1 MIDRK
6 EFAQELLLREQIRG
20 AIKIVNQRRHKR
32 LLESQEQEKELKAI
46 IRGLLKE
53 AQTAVSTTAKH
64 ASTGINT
71 LEDLLRNSNILSVLE
86 MGFKSLTT
94 DPEQRTSYRNHILVA
109 VEKILAP
116 EESRKEAGEDVE
128 ETEVEEVTEAI
139 AIDIEDKPEDDPDF
153 IDVGE
158 KEEKSD
164 GEVEKEEF
172 AITGED
178 KTGRNKAFTD
188 FLNIEKVILRSFDD
202 LDNPED
208 RGLFGEYLIKNLA
221 LYFDKY
227 DSDLETN
234 VEEPEAAAG
243 AELGGP
249 GTATEEPGVPEE
261 PEGAEPA
268 LEPGEDEEVA
278 NIELQEVIKHLNIE
292 DIIEN
297 LL

>member
-1 MIDRK
+1 MINRT
-6 EFAQELLLREQIRG
+6 EFAQELMLREQIRKAIG
-20 AIKIVNQRRHKR
+20 VIKIRRG
-32 LLESQEQEKELKAI
+32 ESKARQLDEEVQLRDVVKSLI
-46 IRGLLKE
+46 GE

-64 ASTGINT
+64 SNTGINT
-71 LEDLLRNSNILSVLE
+71 LEDLLKNSNILSVLE

-94 DPEQRTSYRNHILVA
+94 DPQQRESYRNHILVA

-116 EESRKEAGEDVE
+116 EESRKEAGEDI
-128 ETEVEEVTEAI
+128 ETETETVSEEI
-139 AIDIEDKPEDDPDF
+139 SIDISDSPEDDPDF

-158 KEEKSD
+158 KEVVKSD

-172 AITGED
+172 AISGED

-188 FLNIEKVILRSFDD
+188 FQNIEKVILRAFDD

-208 RGLFGEYLIKNLA
+208 RNMFGEYLVKNLA

-227 DSDLETN
+227 SADLESN
-234 VEEPEAAAG
+234 VEEPSAAAD
-243 AELGGP
+243 AEPGGP
-249 GTATEEPGVPEE
+249 GTASAEGGE
-261 PEGAEPA
+261 PEVD
-268 LEPGEDEEVA
+268 PGEDEEIA
-278 NIELQEVIKHLNIE
+278 NIELQELLTHLNIE

>member
-6 EFAQELLLREQIRG
+6 ELAQELMLREEVRKAIQIVRG
-20 AIKIVNQRRHKR
+20 RRQERLIEGRIAEKR
-32 LLESQEQEKELKAI
+32 LRNL
-46 IRGLLKE
+46 IRDLLLE

-64 ASTGINT
+64 DNTGINT

-94 DPEQRTSYRNHILVA
+94 DPNQRQSYRNHVLVA
-109 VEKILAP
+109 VEKILVP
-116 EESRKEAGEDVE
+116 EESRKEAGSE
-128 ETEVEEVTEAI
+128 EVEELTE
-139 AIDIEDKPEDDPDF
+139 DITVDIGDKPEDDPDF
-153 IDVGE
+153 IDVEE
-158 KEEKSD
+158 KEVEKTD

-172 AITGED
+172 EISGED

-188 FLNIEKVILRSFDD
+188 FQTIEKVILRAFDD

-208 RGLFGEYLIKNLA
+208 RDLFGEYLIKNLA

-227 DSDLETN
+227 ESDLEGS
-234 VEEPEAAAG
+234 VEEPPVAG
-243 AELGGP
+243 DAELG
-249 GTATEEPGVPEE
+249 PEL
-261 PEGAEPA
+261 GAEPA
-268 LEPGEDEEVA
+268 VEPGEEEEIA
-278 NIELQEVIKHLNIE
+278 NIELQEVIKHLNID

>member
-1 MIDRK
+1 MINRT
-6 EFAQELLLREQIRG
+6 EFAQELMLREEIRKAIG
-20 AIKIVNQRRHKR
+20 VIKIRRGERKAR
-32 LLESQEQEKELKAI
+32 RVDEEIQLREMLKSLI
-46 IRGLLKE
+46 IE
-53 AQTAVSTTAKH
+53 AQTAVATAAKH
-64 ASTGINT
+64 ANTGINT

-94 DPEQRTSYRNHILVA
+94 DPAQRDSYRNHILVA

-116 EESRKEAGEDVE
+116 EESRKEAGEDI
-128 ETEVEEVTEAI
+128 ETETETVSEEI
-139 AIDIEDKPEDDPDF
+139 SIDIADSPEDDPDF

-158 KEEKSD
+158 KEVVKSD

-172 AITGED
+172 AISGED

-188 FLNIEKVILRSFDD
+188 FQNIEKVILRAFDD

-208 RGLFGEYLIKNLA
+208 RNMFGEYLVKNLA

-227 DSDLETN
+227 SADLESN
-234 VEEPEAAAG
+234 VEEPEAAAD

-249 GTATEEPGVPEE
+249 GTASGDGEEPVEEPGAEE
-261 PEGAEPA
+261 EI
-268 LEPGEDEEVA
+268 A
-278 NIELQEVIKHLNIE
+278 NIELQELLSHLNIE
-292 DIIEN
+292 DIIKN

>member
-1 MIDRK
+1 MIDRNEMVEELMLRDNIRKAIKLIK
-6 EFAQELLLREQIRG
+6 ERRDSRRRTISGQEDQLRVVLRELIHEG
-20 AIKIVNQRRHKR
+20 
-32 LLESQEQEKELKAI
+32 
-46 IRGLLKE
+46 
-53 AQTAVSTTAKH
+53 QTAVSATAKH
-64 ASTGINT
+64 ANTGINT

-94 DPEQRTSYRNHILVA
+94 DPGQRVSYRNHVLVA

-116 EESRKEAGEDVE
+116 EESRKEAGSE
-128 ETEVEEVTEAI
+128 EVEELTE
-139 AIDIEDKPEDDPDF
+139 DISVEVGDRPEDDPDF
-153 IDVGE
+153 IDVE
-158 KEEKSD
+158 DKEVVKDD

-172 AITGED
+172 AISGED

-188 FLNIEKVILRSFDD
+188 FQNIEKVILRAFDD

-227 DSDLETN
+227 EADLVAN
-234 VEEPEAAAG
+234 VEEPEVAAG

-249 GTATEEPGVPEE
+249 GTA
-261 PEGAEPA
+261 GAEPA
-268 LEPGEDEEVA
+268 VEPGDEEEIA
-278 NIELQEVIKHLNIE
+278 NIELQEVIKHLNVN